1 VLDQVAEEIPAPEI
15 PRALLQ
21 NPVGLIDL
29 ATEHTD
35 IFPSKGEARKA
46 NQNNAVSQ
54 NKYKINQIDKLVSE
68 SDLLHGRYLLIENG
82 KKNKYLVRAK

>member
-1 VLDQVAEEIPAPEI
+1 PEI

-29 ATEHTD
+29 ATEHTG

-46 NQNNAVSQ
+46 IQNNAVSL
-54 NKYKINQIDKLVSE
+54 NKYKVNQIDKTISE

-82 KKNKYLVRAK
+82 KKNKYLVRAQ